1 MQLFFISNTCIVYLY
16 VCAYTYNESVVG
28 IIVYMWS
35 VKVDWF
41 SRQVPASVLLGVIP
55 TSPFI
60 PTPPAMMTT
69 PTLDREAAEKA
80 KRMSEVSV

>member
-1 MQLFFISNTCIVYLY
+1 MY

-41 SRQVPASVLLGVIP
+41 SQQVPASVLPGVIP
-55 TSPFI
+55 TSPF
-60 PTPPAMMTT
+60 TPPAMMTT
-69 PTLDREAAEKA
+69 PTLNRESAEKA